1 MNSDL
6 DEFYMRQVVGLADSA
21 ANLGE
26 VPVGALVVLDGVII
40 GKGWN
45 QPIAGH
51 DPTAHAEIV
60 AIRDA
65 ASTIKNYRLAG
76 ATLYVSLEPCTMCAG
91 AIVHSRISRVVYG
104 ATEPKS
110 GVAESNGCLF
120 SGQHLNHQ
128 VELTGGVLAE
138 QCSQQLSSFFQ
149 ARREAKKNNS

>member
-1 MNSDL
+1 
-6 DEFYMRQVVGLADSA
+6 
-21 ANLGE
+21 
-26 VPVGALVVLDGVII
+26 
-40 GKGWN
+40 
-45 QPIAGH
+45 
-51 DPTAHAEIV
+51 
-60 AIRDA
+60 
-65 ASTIKNYRLAG
+65 
-76 ATLYVSLEPCTMCAG
+76 MCAG